1 MIDYESR
8 LAIIRKILWDYNISG
23 EDCISVL
30 EGRQHS
36 AGHYNEQN
44 LFIKVLESFPWYT
57 VMDLVPL
64 DRIRALLT
72 EELINKLRAEQ
83 LKKRYEFIR
92 ARLSEAIA

>member
-8 LAIIRKILWDYNISG
+8 LAIIKKILWDYNISG

-30 EGRQHS
+30 EGRQSS

-57 VMDLVPL
+57 VMDLVPM
-64 DRIRALLT
+64 DRIRTLLT

-83 LKKRYEFIR
+83 LKIRYEFIR